1 VRVEVRLLGGFEV
14 VVDGRLVPRT
24 AWSRRHPAALVK
36 VLALAQGRRMHRE
49 QVLEVLWPDV
59 GTDSA
64 TARLHK
70 AAHYA
75 RKALGVDDA
84 VVLAH
89 ETVAL
94 LPDAEV
100 VSDVGAFEA
109 AARAGAVE
117 DALASYG
124 GELLPDDRYE
134 EWAFV
139 PRERLQLRYRKLL
152 RVAQRWDE
160 LVALDPTDEE
170 AHVGRMARLP
180 RVLLATATLARP
192 VPTPHAHPLRRTR
205 MRTLGLGRQ
214 RLQP

>member
-139 PRERLQLRYRKLL
+139 PRERLQLRYRELL

-170 AHVGRMARLP
+170 AHVGGW
-180 RVLLATATLARP
+180 RVSRACSSPQRPWRGLSQRHTLIRYDE
-192 VPTPHAHPLRRTR
+192 RGC
-205 MRTLGLGRQ
+205 GLSDWGRQ